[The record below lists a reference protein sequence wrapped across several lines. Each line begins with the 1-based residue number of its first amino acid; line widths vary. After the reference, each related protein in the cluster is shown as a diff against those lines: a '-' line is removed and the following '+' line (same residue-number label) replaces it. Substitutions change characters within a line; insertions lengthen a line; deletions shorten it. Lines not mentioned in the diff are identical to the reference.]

1 MGLCTRLMRECA
13 DEDRHSQCATSF
25 KNIQSLSYLPTR
37 LIEVASTVDQDD
49 PKYYRLLET
58 AKSLMEALLRF
69 A

>member
-1 MGLCTRLMRECA
+1 MGECA
-13 DEDRHSQCATSF
+13 DEDRHSQCAKALT
-25 KNIQSLSYLPTR
+25 NIQSSSYLPTR
-37 LIEVASTVDQDD
+37 LIEVASTVDQDG